1 MRKNN
6 SFAQSLSHALSG
18 LIILLKYERNSR
30 FHLLATALVILVSIL
45 VHISLI
51 EWTLIILVIFSVW
64 IAEAFNTSL
73 EQVFDVVEPREN
85 KLVKAGKDISAGAV
99 LLTAILSVI
108 VGIIILGPPII
119 EILLSFLQNYK

>member
-18 LIILLKYERNSR
+18 LIILPKYERNSR

-119 EILLSFLQNYK
+119 KILLSFLQNYK

>member
-6 SFAQSLSHALSG
+6 SFVQSLSHALSG
-18 LIILLKYERNSR
+18 LINLLKYERNSR
-30 FHLLATALVILVSIL
+30 FHLLATALVILVSVL

-51 EWTLIILVIFSVW
+51 EWALIILVIFLVW

-119 EILLSFLQNYK
+119 KILLSFLQNYK